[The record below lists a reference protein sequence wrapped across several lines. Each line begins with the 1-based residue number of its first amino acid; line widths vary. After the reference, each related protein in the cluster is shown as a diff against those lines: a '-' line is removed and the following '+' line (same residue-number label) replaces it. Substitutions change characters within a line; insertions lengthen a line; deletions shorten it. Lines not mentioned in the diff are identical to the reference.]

1 MYKFGEIL
9 ILSKDFNREYQVQK
23 TIDLEK
29 IRLSKGVIANR
40 CDTRYI
46 VGYEVEPGVIVP
58 LHIKTPKDCFS
69 SGVSR
74 YNESSP
80 WKMSFNLREDEVW
93 MEQYAAIW
101 GIIEE
106 LLGQNLMGNPL
117 CDFWLNAKLI
127 TWDGQIRTGF
137 QGTCPNPEDIGFCNV
152 TGILKIGSVYR
163 QGSNCHLQ
171 VFLKECRYRERDLIF
186 NSLLSSDDE
195 SDDEGY
201 DTVH

>member
-1 MYKFGEIL
+1 MFGQIS
-9 ILSKDFNREYQVQK
+9 ISSKDFNSEYQVQK
-23 TIDLEK
+23 DIDLEK
-29 IRLSKGVIANR
+29 IRISKGVVANR

-58 LHIKTPKDCFS
+58 LHLKTPKDCFS
-69 SGVSR
+69 SGVCR
-74 YNESSP
+74 YNESAP
-80 WKMSFNLREDEVW
+80 WKMSFNVREDEAW
-93 MEQYAAIW
+93 MQHYSAIW
-101 GIIEE
+101 GTIEE

-127 TWDGQIRTGF
+127 TWDSQIRTGF
-137 QGTCPNPEDIGFCNV
+137 QGTCPNPEDIGFCNA

-171 VFLKECRYRERDLIF
+171 VFLKECRYRERDVIF
-186 NSLLSSDDE
+186 KSLLSSDDE
-195 SDDEGY
+195 SDDESY

>member
-1 MYKFGEIL
+1 MYKFGEIS
-9 ILSKDFNREYQVQK
+9 ILSKDFNSEYQVQK
-23 TIDLEK
+23 SIDLAK
-29 IRLSKGVIANR
+29 IRISKGVVANR

-46 VGYEVEPGVIVP
+46 IGYEVEPGVIVP

-80 WKMSFNLREDEVW
+80 WKMSFNLREDEAW
-93 MEQYAAIW
+93 MHQYAVIW
-101 GIIEE
+101 GTIEE
-106 LLGQNLMGNPL
+106 LLGQKLMGNPL

-127 TWDGQIRTGF
+127 TWDSQIRTGF
-137 QGTCPNPEDIGFCNV
+137 QGTCPNPEDIGFCNA

-171 VFLKECRYRERDLIF
+171 VFLKECRYRERDVIF
-186 NSLLSSDDE
+186 KSLLSDDE

-201 DTVH
+201 DTVY